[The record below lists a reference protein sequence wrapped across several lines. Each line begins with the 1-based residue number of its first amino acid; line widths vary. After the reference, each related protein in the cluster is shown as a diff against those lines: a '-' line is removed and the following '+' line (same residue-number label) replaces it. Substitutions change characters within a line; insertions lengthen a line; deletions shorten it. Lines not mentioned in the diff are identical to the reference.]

1 MELSIDYT
9 PLPFAHKFHASASP
23 AKLIVGGKGSGK
35 TEAFLHEAFM
45 LSMEY
50 PGNEGL
56 LCRETASEVEEILVA
71 PMLKL
76 VPEVLIS
83 NFEKQHDKLIF
94 TNGSVIYFKPLD
106 AHHKMKGKNLGFA
119 GIDELD
125 AVTMEDWLEIYGQ
138 VRRNDVRLSRF
149 ATTNPTS
156 IDHWVYKVWVVEPP
170 LGYEYF
176 KAPTKENIYLPKGF
190 VDNLYAT
197 MPSSWVRR
205 YLEGEWGSIVVGE
218 RVYPE
223 FSEKLHK
230 YDHLVYNRQY
240 PVVRVWDFGLNGQA
254 VIYFQVRGNGIGA
267 DFLGEMLRK
276 NIASRS
282 FAALVARQSS
292 ELFPGA
298 VFEDFG
304 DVAGHHHDSTSG
316 RSPIEE
322 VNDELH
328 INIQT
333 SEIPLR
339 DSLELVRTLLSKN
352 IGGSTALRFSPS
364 CRLAIEGM
372 NGGYVFKKARDGSV
386 LSDVPAADATFEH
399 IMDVMRYGLWHKFQ
413 YDMPSSKSFALPEQ
427 ENAFEGTS
435 W

>member
-1 MELSIDYT
+1 MLLNIDYK
-9 PLPFAHKFHASASP
+9 PLPFATKFHASADP

-56 LCRETASEVEEILVA
+56 LCRETAGEVEEILVS

-76 VPEVLIS
+76 VPDVLIS
-83 NFEKQHDKLIF
+83 DFEKQHDKLIF

-106 AHHKMKGKNLGFA
+106 AHRKMKGKNLGFA

-125 AVTMEDWLEIYGQ
+125 AVKYEDWLEIYGQ

-156 IDHWVYKVWVVEPP
+156 IDHWIYKQWVVEPP
-170 LGYEYF
+170 LGYRYF
-176 KAPTKENIYLPKGF
+176 KAPTKENIYLPAGF

-197 MPSSWVRR
+197 MPASWVRR
-205 YLEGEWGSIVVGE
+205 YLEGEWGSITLGD
-218 RVYPE
+218 RVYPD
-223 FSEKLHK
+223 FAEKLHV
-230 YDHLVYNRQY
+230 YDHLVYHYQY

-254 VIYFQVRGNGIGA
+254 AVFFQIRDRAGA
-267 DFLGEMLRK
+267 DFLNEMLRK
-276 NIASRS
+276 NMTARS
-282 FAALVARQSS
+282 FAKLVARFC
-292 ELFPGA
+292 EENFPGA
-298 VFEDFG
+298 VFEDYG
-304 DVAGHHHDSTSG
+304 DIAGHHHDVTSLK
-316 RSPIEE
+316 SAIEE
-322 VNDELH
+322 VNDELN

-339 DSLELVRTLLSKN
+339 DSLEFVRTMLSQN
-352 IGGSTALRFSPS
+352 FGGSTALRFSPN
-364 CRLAIEGM
+364 CRLTIEGL
-372 NGGYVFKKARDGSV
+372 NGGYVFPKNKDGSV
-386 LSDVPAADATFEH
+386 RKDIPASDPIFEH
-399 IMDVMRYGLWHKFQ
+399 MMDIMRYGIWHKFA
-413 YDMPSSKSFALPEQ
+413 FTRPESQ
-427 ENAFEGTS
+427 KWEVPVEEPLFKDTS